1 MFVNECGSAQ
11 AKVKALP
18 LSFEL
23 GADNIQAATTRRQTS
38 HPPAR
43 SSTSAIRHIDAT
55 HSDGVV
61 QRRHYTNM
69 RTRAQG
75 EATAVDVAYLA
86 TAYGVPE
93 VDIQTLIDAPTT
105 DLVNDFLQSVTAK
118 TQEYDALK
126 AEKLKVDVELDNT
139 VRTLETKVKAQKA
152 AVTKAHKEVEELRTK
167 LNESESAREA
177 LSAELDQLRS
187 SSSGSTAETQALRQ
201 RIESLESSNR
211 EALALVE
218 SKSAE
223 KDRIA
228 EELSEQHSKLLA
240 LRREISQLEEKNQS
254 LENAAASQKF
264 KEQSLQQEIEL
275 LKQNNEWHANELQT
289 RSQEHTKFRKERNAR
304 ISTLERHL
312 EDANAN
318 VEALKRTETTLRQRL
333 DDVQAKADEA
343 FARIASLQEEAAR
356 KEQSFK
362 TELDGSKRLAE
373 LQAQNAATH
382 KARLQEVQAQVDRVR
397 DEAADEIGRLQAE
410 IETERGDKETAERR
424 VAELE
429 LNVERLEQQP
439 RLSRPGTPLRN
450 GEPQTPG
457 RYGSRAGSPSAM
469 PGSMRKVVNGLSFT
483 QLYTKYTEAQ
493 EELEA
498 ERRRTDK
505 LSTALDE
512 LVTELETRKPEIED
526 LKEEQERL
534 ENEVLDFSR
543 LLDEANEA
551 RDTAIRE
558 STRWQGEAEAALRES
573 AIRQQ
578 QLRDMSA
585 QIKILLVE
593 AQSREQGLGE
603 MSADER
609 LELERAARGELDDD
623 TLDAMTSTGRLISER
638 LVIFRGV
645 TDLAAQNEKLLRLT
659 RELGEKMEG
668 DEARDKARQS
678 AADAEELESLR
689 QQVERYKDELQVTAT
704 QIDSYMKERDM
715 FRRMLQHRGQLH
727 PDADLQSMF
736 GQSIAPGTPMR
747 NSVGPPATPR
757 SKDVEDLNKLLKEQQ
772 TFFDQYRNE
781 SATDRR
787 QLKEQV
793 DSLAREKSTL
803 QADLARAQSQLTLAS
818 ERYDML
824 QSNFTAL
831 RNENNEFQK
840 RSQQLAEQAAKQDL
854 RTQQVAEE
862 LVEAKSMAESLRN
875 ENANSKAEK
884 ELWKRIE
891 TRLNEENKTLLDDRS
906 RLNKLVTDLQ
916 NLQNERELETSE
928 TRRRLQSRIDTLES
942 ELGETKK
949 KLDTEVEDSR
959 KAALRRQY
967 EEGQSRTRI
976 DDLVKSLGNVREEL
990 SAAKTARDQLQTRV
1004 DELKIELRSAEEK
1017 VQVLQPQPTP
1027 RAEPA
1032 TDGRQQANGSGEEVP
1047 AEQRLAL
1054 ELSDLRRDL
1063 ELSKAELENAKQQ
1076 AEQFRAIAQTTEE
1089 ELANLSETADQ
1100 YKEDT
1105 EELIAEKDTKI
1116 KELEQRI
1123 EDLNSELTTTNT
1135 ELSELR
1141 SKADD
1146 NGRQLADQR
1155 ATFEATIKRLEDDV
1169 AKYQAEV
1176 KMSQADVKTQA
1187 EIAIQAQ
1194 ENYEVEV
1201 QKHGEATKV
1210 LQEIR
1215 AEYNQVRTEVAGA
1228 KAEAEAAKVSLQ
1240 QAEESWTEQR
1250 DQLER
1255 ELEEVK
1261 RRRQDTDEQNKLLHQ
1276 QLESFSNELAA
1287 LRQSR
1292 AAALAEGQ
1300 TREGTPSTSGSE
1312 SNLQEVINYLRREKE
1327 IVDVQYELSTQEAK
1341 RLQQQL
1347 DYARNQLEEAQQK
1360 LADERRQSAEK
1371 ASAENSTSKLMQ
1383 TIEELNTYREAT
1395 TTLRNDARQAREK
1408 LEEKTK
1414 QVDRLLEEI
1423 EPLKSRVGELEG
1435 ELESKEGEMKLLQDD
1450 RDHWRERTQNIISK
1464 YDRVDPAELEEMKKR
1479 LEELKAEN
1487 ERLESATSSVAELRE
1502 QISGHEASVE
1512 ALKADWEARRLK
1524 LIEQS
1529 KQRNTQNKTEI
1540 SELKQKLEVAENSLK
1555 DAQNALA
1562 SAKSELEQTKT
1573 QLEQANAAL
1582 EEARAKPSKTAD
1594 DDAEEGQVQEDGTA
1608 AGQSEE
1614 HAALHARIAEAEA
1627 NASGHA
1633 SRVHALTTELQT
1645 AQSRVQEL
1653 EGQVANLQQHLS
1665 TAKKSPTS
1673 ELAAP
1678 TGQDSDTLDKLK
1690 QELSIAQQEVETLRA
1705 SAARASAQPTVNA
1718 ETSGEKSVAD
1728 QVAEEVARLRAELEQ
1743 QHELAKTQMEE
1754 EYKKRSE
1761 ARDRGLRK
1769 QLNDGREKQRVEAQQ
1784 ELREQFDRDMQQL
1797 KDEHNAALE
1806 KLKADHQAEIERL
1819 TKEGKIGASQAN
1831 ASGASDVAK
1840 SEGGTSTSVEG
1851 LDLANLEMNDAQVK
1865 FMLSN
1870 NKLVKATVTA
1880 ALRTNVEKRVREINE
1895 QITAKDEEIKK
1906 LTTELQ
1912 AVKANTGDGATTA
1925 AAQPGDSG
1933 SSEKIKDLEQKL
1945 AAAEQAKDTAVKQ
1958 AEMRNKL
1965 MINQKDLAQARWNA
1979 IAKAAK
1985 ETPTMPVKEAFDV
1998 AAQAK
2003 PAPKP
2008 AAGAASAANTPAKP
2022 AAAQSPFQTQPALV
2036 KPAFGQPS
2044 APTEPQAQSPKTA
2057 IAAPNPQAAI
2067 FTPNASTNSN
2077 ASAPV
2082 AAAAPKPTAVA
2093 APRALGSGIPAP
2105 GGSKLPRA
2113 PPSRQPSIGEL
2124 NIQGAAGGARGN
2136 HTGIARGSMRGGRGG
2151 GIPRGGPASNAGVK
2165 RSYDGAEPS
2174 ASGETKKARG
2184 GGAAGSGGS

>member
-1 MFVNECGSAQ
+1 
-11 AKVKALP
+11 
-18 LSFEL
+18 
-23 GADNIQAATTRRQTS
+23 
-38 HPPAR
+38 
-43 SSTSAIRHIDAT
+43 
-55 HSDGVV
+55 
-61 QRRHYTNM
+61 M

-86 TAYGVPE
+86 TAYGVSA

-118 TQEYDALK
+118 TREYDTLK

-139 VRTLETKVKAQKA
+139 VRTSETKVKAQKA

-167 LNESESAREA
+167 LDESEAARDA
-177 LSAELDQLRS
+177 LSTELDKLRA

-201 RIESLESSNR
+201 RIAHLESSNR

-228 EELSEQHSKLLA
+228 QELSEQHSKLLA
-240 LRREISQLEEKNQS
+240 LRREISQLEQKNQS

-275 LKQNNEWHANELQT
+275 LKKNNEWHANELQT

-304 ISTLERHL
+304 ISTLERDL
-312 EDANAN
+312 EDANASL
-318 VEALKRTETTLRQRL
+318 EALKRTETTLRQRL

-343 FARIASLQEEAAR
+343 FARIACLQEEAAR

-373 LQAQNAATH
+373 LQAQSAATH
-382 KARLQEVQAQVDRVR
+382 KSRLQEVQAQVDRLR

-609 LELERAARGELDDD
+609 MELERAARGELDED
-623 TLDAMTSTGRLISER
+623 TLDSMTSTGRLISER

-715 FRRMLQHRGQLH
+715 FRRMLQHRGQLQ

-793 DSLAREKSTL
+793 DGLAREKSTL

-862 LVEAKSMAESLRN
+862 LVEARSLAESLRN
-875 ENANSKAEK
+875 ENANTKAEK

-906 RLNKLVTDLQ
+906 RLNKLVTNLQ

-928 TRRRLQSRIDTLES
+928 TRRRLQSRIDALES

-976 DDLVKSLGNVREEL
+976 DDLVKSLGSVREEL
-990 SAAKTARDQLQTRV
+990 SAARTARDQLQTRV

-1032 TDGRQQANGSGEEVP
+1032 TAGQQQANGSGEEVA

-1063 ELSKAELENAKQQ
+1063 ELSKTELENAKQQ

-1105 EELIAEKDTKI
+1105 EQLIAEKDAKI

-1155 ATFEATIKRLEDDV
+1155 ATFKATIKRLEDDV

-1176 KMSQADVKTQA
+1176 KMCQADVKTQA

-1215 AEYNQVRTEVAGA
+1215 TEYNQVRTEVAGA

-1250 DQLER
+1250 DQFER

-1276 QLESFSNELAA
+1276 QMESFSNELAA

-1292 AAALAEGQ
+1292 AAALADGH
-1300 TREGTPSTSGSE
+1300 TREGTPSTSGND

-1327 IVDVQYELSTQEAK
+1327 IVDVQYELSAQEAK

-1371 ASAENSTSKLMQ
+1371 ASAENSTNKLMQ

-1395 TTLRNDARQAREK
+1395 TTLRNEARQAREK
-1408 LEEKTK
+1408 LEEKTR

-1487 ERLESATSSVAELRE
+1487 ERLESETSSIAELRE

-1529 KQRNTQNKTEI
+1529 KQRNTQNKNEI

-1555 DAQNALA
+1555 QAKDAMA

-1573 QLEQANAAL
+1573 QLAQANAAL
-1582 EEARAKPSKTAD
+1582 EEARAKPSKTAH
-1594 DDAEEGQVQEDGTA
+1594 DDAEEGQVQEDGTD
-1608 AGQSEE
+1608 AGLSEE

-1627 NASGHA
+1627 NASEHA
-1633 SRVHALTTELQT
+1633 SRVDGLTTELQT

-1653 EGQVANLQQHLS
+1653 EGQVADLQQQLS
-1665 TAKKSPTS
+1665 TAKESSTS
-1673 ELAAP
+1673 ELAAAP

-1690 QELSIAQQEVETLRA
+1690 QELSTAQQEVETLRA
-1705 SAARASAQPTVNA
+1705 SAASASAQRTANVEPA
-1718 ETSGEKSVAD
+1718 SGEKSVAD
-1728 QVAEEVARLRAELEQ
+1728 QVAEEVAKFRAELEQ

-1784 ELREQFDRDMQQL
+1784 ELREQFDREMRQL

-1819 TKEGKIGASQAN
+1819 NKEGKVGASQVN
-1831 ASGASDVAK
+1831 ASGATDVVK

-1851 LDLANLEMNDAQVK
+1851 LDLANLEMNDTQVK
-1865 FMLSN
+1865 FMLNN
-1870 NKLVKATVTA
+1870 NKLIKATVTA
-1880 ALRTNVEKRVREINE
+1880 ALRTNVEKRVKEINE

-1906 LTTELQ
+1906 LTTELE
-1912 AVKANTGDGATTA
+1912 AVKANTGDGATTG
-1925 AAQPGDSG
+1925 AAQPGDNA
-1933 SSEKIKDLEQKL
+1933 SSEKIKELEQKL
-1945 AAAEQAKDTAVKQ
+1945 AAVEQAKETAVKQ
-1958 AEMRNKL
+1958 AVDQVNMRNKL
-1965 MINQKDLAQARWNA
+1965 MISQKDLAQARWNA

-1985 ETPTMPVKEAFDV
+1985 ETPTMPVKEAFAV
-1998 AAQAK
+1998 AAQTK
-2003 PAPKP
+2003 PAAKP
-2008 AAGAASAANTPAKP
+2008 AAGTSSAANTPAKP
-2022 AAAQSPFQTQPALV
+2022 AVAPSPFQVQPAPI

-2044 APTEPQAQSPKTA
+2044 TSTEPPSQSPKTA
-2057 IAAPNPQAAI
+2057 TAAPNPQAAV
-2067 FTPNASTNSN
+2067 FAPNASTNSN
-2077 ASAPV
+2077 ASASV
-2082 AAAAPKPTAVA
+2082 AAAAPKPTAAAAA
-2093 APRALGSGIPAP
+2093 APRAPGSGIPAP
-2105 GGSKLPRA
+2105 GGGSKLPRA
-2113 PPSRQPSIGEL
+2113 PPSRQPSIGDL
-2124 NIQGAAGGARGN
+2124 SIQGAAGAARGN
-2136 HTGIARGSMRGGRGG
+2136 HTGIGIARGSTLGSRGA
-2151 GIPRGGPASNAGVK
+2151 GIPRAGLASNAGIK
-2165 RSYDGAEPS
+2165 RSHDGAEPH
-2174 ASGETKKARG
+2174 ASGEIKKPRG
-2184 GGAAGSGGS
+2184 GGAAGGGGS

>member
-1 MFVNECGSAQ
+1 
-11 AKVKALP
+11 
-18 LSFEL
+18 
-23 GADNIQAATTRRQTS
+23 
-38 HPPAR
+38 
-43 SSTSAIRHIDAT
+43 
-55 HSDGVV
+55 
-61 QRRHYTNM
+61 M

-86 TAYGVPE
+86 TAYGVSE

-118 TQEYDALK
+118 TQEYDTLK

-139 VRTLETKVKAQKA
+139 VRTSETKVKAQKA
-152 AVTKAHKEVEELRTK
+152 AVTKAHKEVEELRTR

-177 LSAELDQLRS
+177 LSTELDQLRS
-187 SSSGSTAETQALRQ
+187 SFSGSTAETQALRQ

-228 EELSEQHSKLLA
+228 QELSEQHSKLLT
-240 LRREISQLEEKNQS
+240 LRREISQLEEKHQS
-254 LENAAASQKF
+254 LENAATSQKF

-275 LKQNNEWHANELQT
+275 LKKNNEWHANELQT
-289 RSQEHTKFRKERNAR
+289 RSQENTKFRKERNAR
-304 ISTLERHL
+304 ISTLERDL

-551 RDTAIRE
+551 RDTAVRE

-862 LVEAKSMAESLRN
+862 LVEARSMAESLRN
-875 ENANSKAEK
+875 ENANTKAEK

-949 KLDTEVEDSR
+949 KVDSEVEDSR

-1027 RAEPA
+1027 RTEPTTA
-1032 TDGRQQANGSGEEVP
+1032 GQQQANGSGEEVP

-1105 EELIAEKDTKI
+1105 EQLIADKDNKV

-1215 AEYNQVRTEVAGA
+1215 SEYNQVRTEVAGA

-1240 QAEESWTEQR
+1240 QAEESWAEQR
-1250 DQLER
+1250 DQFER

-1276 QLESFSNELAA
+1276 QMESFSNELAA
-1287 LRQSR
+1287 LRQGR
-1292 AAALAEGQ
+1292 AATLADGQ
-1300 TREGTPSTSGSE
+1300 TREGTPSTSGND

-1371 ASAENSTSKLMQ
+1371 ASAENSTKKLMQ

-1435 ELESKEGEMKLLQDD
+1435 ELESKDGEMKLLQDD

-1487 ERLESATSSVAELRE
+1487 ERLEGETSSVAELRE

-1512 ALKADWEARRLK
+1512 ALKAEWESRRLK

-1529 KQRNTQNKTEI
+1529 KQRNTQNKNEI

-1555 DAQNALA
+1555 EAQDALA
-1562 SAKSELEQTKT
+1562 SARSELDQTKA

-1582 EEARAKPSKTAD
+1582 EEARTKSAKTAD

-1627 NASGHA
+1627 NASEHA
-1633 SRVHALTTELQT
+1633 SRVDGLTTELQT

-1653 EGQVANLQQHLS
+1653 EGQVADLQQQLS
-1665 TAKKSPTS
+1665 TVKESSTT
-1673 ELAAP
+1673 EQVAP
-1678 TGQDSDTLDKLK
+1678 TAQDSDTLDKLK
-1690 QELSIAQQEVETLRA
+1690 QELSTAQQEVETLRA
-1705 SAARASAQPTVNA
+1705 SAASASTQPTVNA
-1718 ETSGEKSVAD
+1718 EPASGEKSVAD
-1728 QVAEEVARLRAELEQ
+1728 QVAEEVAKLRAELEQ

-1754 EYKKRSE
+1754 EYKKKSE
-1761 ARDRGLRK
+1761 TRDRGLRK

-1784 ELREQFDRDMQQL
+1784 ELREQFDREMQQL

-1806 KLKADHQAEIERL
+1806 RLKTDHQAEIERL
-1819 TKEGKIGASQAN
+1819 TKGEKVGASQMD
-1831 ASGASDVAK
+1831 ASDANGQVK
-1840 SEGGTSTSVEG
+1840 SEGGTSTSLDG
-1851 LDLANLEMNDAQVK
+1851 LDLVNLQFTEPQVRFMLKENRPFKGIVGTILRQNLE
-1865 FMLSN
+1865 
-1870 NKLVKATVTA
+1870 
-1880 ALRTNVEKRVREINE
+1880 KRSKELTDE
-1895 QITAKDEEIKK
+1895 LAAKDEEIKK
-1906 LTTELQ
+1906 LTAELE
-1912 AVKANTGDGATTA
+1912 AAKANSGADAATTTS
-1925 AAQPGDSG
+1925 QPIDAG

-1945 AAAEQAKDTAVKQ
+1945 AAAEQAKETAVKQ
-1958 AEMRNKL
+1958 AIDQVNMRNKL

-2003 PAPKP
+2003 PAAKP
-2008 AAGAASAANTPAKP
+2008 AAGAPSAANTPAKP
-2022 AAAQSPFQTQPALV
+2022 AVAPSPFQAQAAPV

-2044 APTEPQAQSPKTA
+2044 APTEPQAQSPKTTT
-2057 IAAPNPQAAI
+2057 AAPNPQASV

-2082 AAAAPKPTAVA
+2082 AANAPKPAVAA
-2093 APRALGSGIPAP
+2093 APRAPGSGIPAP

-2113 PPSRQPSIGEL
+2113 PPSRQPSTGDL
-2124 NIQGAAGGARGN
+2124 SIQGAAGAARGN

-2151 GIPRGGPASNAGVK
+2151 GIPRGGPSSNAGIK
-2165 RSYDGAEPS
+2165 RSHDGAEPN
-2174 ASGETKKARG
+2174 ASGETKKPRG
-2184 GGAAGSGGS
+2184 GGAAGGGS

>member
-1 MFVNECGSAQ
+1 
-11 AKVKALP
+11 
-18 LSFEL
+18 
-23 GADNIQAATTRRQTS
+23 
-38 HPPAR
+38 
-43 SSTSAIRHIDAT
+43 
-55 HSDGVV
+55 
-61 QRRHYTNM
+61 M

-75 EATAVDVAYLA
+75 EAAAVDVAYLA
-86 TAYGVPE
+86 TAYGVSE

-105 DLVNDFLQSVTAK
+105 DLVNDFLQSVAAK
-118 TQEYDALK
+118 TQEFDALK

-139 VRTLETKVKAQKA
+139 VRTSETKIRAQKA
-152 AVTKAHKEVEELRTK
+152 TVTKAHKEVEELRIK
-167 LNESESAREA
+167 LNDSEAAREA
-177 LSAELDQLRS
+177 LSTELEQLRS

-201 RIESLESSNR
+201 RIESLETSNR

-228 EELSEQHSKLLA
+228 QELSEQHSKILA

-275 LKQNNEWHANELQT
+275 LKKNNEWHANELQT

-304 ISTLERHL
+304 ISTLERDL

-362 TELDGSKRLAE
+362 TELDSGKRLGE
-373 LQAQNAATH
+373 LQAQSAATH

-429 LNVERLEQQP
+429 LTVERLEQQP

-645 TDLAAQNEKLLRLT
+645 TDLASQNEKLLRLT

-715 FRRMLQHRGQLH
+715 FRRMLQHRGQLN
-727 PDADLQSMF
+727 PDANLQSLF
-736 GQSIAPGTPMR
+736 GQSVAPGTPMR

-757 SKDVEDLNKLLKEQQ
+757 SKDVDDLNKLLKEQQ
-772 TFFDQYRNE
+772 TFFDQFRNE
-781 SATDRR
+781 SVTDRR

-862 LVEAKSMAESLRN
+862 LVEARSMVESLRN
-875 ENANSKAEK
+875 ENANTKAEK

-891 TRLNEENKTLLDDRS
+891 TRLNEENRTLLDDRS

-949 KLDTEVEDSR
+949 KLNTEVEDSR

-1027 RAEPA
+1027 RAEPTTA
-1032 TDGRQQANGSGEEVP
+1032 GQQQPNGSGEEVP

-1063 ELSKAELENAKQQ
+1063 ELSKTELENAKQQ

-1100 YKEDT
+1100 YKDDT
-1105 EELIAEKDTKI
+1105 EQLIAEKDSKI

-1146 NGRQLADQR
+1146 NGRQLADQK
-1155 ATFEATIKRLEDDV
+1155 ASFETTIKRLEDDI

-1194 ENYEVEV
+1194 ENYEIEV

-1215 AEYNQVRTEVAGA
+1215 SEYNKVRTEVAGA
-1228 KAEAEAAKVSLQ
+1228 KAEAEAAKISLQ
-1240 QAEESWTEQR
+1240 QAEESWAEQR
-1250 DQLER
+1250 DQFER

-1276 QLESFSNELAA
+1276 QMESFSNELAA
-1287 LRQSR
+1287 LRQGR
-1292 AAALAEGQ
+1292 AAALADGQ
-1300 TREGTPSTSGSE
+1300 TREGTPSTSGND

-1347 DYARNQLEEAQQK
+1347 EYAQNQLEEARQK

-1371 ASAENSTSKLMQ
+1371 ASAENSTNKLMQ

-1435 ELESKEGEMKLLQDD
+1435 ELESKDGEMKLLQDD

-1487 ERLESATSSVAELRE
+1487 ERLEIETSSVAELRE
-1502 QISGHEASVE
+1502 QVSGHEALVE
-1512 ALKADWEARRLK
+1512 ALKADWETRRLK
-1524 LIEQS
+1524 LIDQS
-1529 KQRNTQNKTEI
+1529 KTRNTQNKNEI
-1540 SELKQKLEVAENSLK
+1540 NELKQKLEVAENSLK
-1555 DAQNALA
+1555 EAQDALA

-1573 QLEQANAAL
+1573 QLEQANIAL
-1582 EEARAKPSKTAD
+1582 EEARTKPSKPAD
-1594 DDAEEGQVQEDGTA
+1594 DDAEEGEVDEDGAA
-1608 AGQSEE
+1608 AGQNEK

-1627 NASGHA
+1627 NASEHA
-1633 SRVHALTTELQT
+1633 SRVEGLTIELQT
-1645 AQSRVQEL
+1645 TQSRVQEL
-1653 EGQVANLQQHLS
+1653 EGQVTDLQQQLS
-1665 TAKKSPTS
+1665 NAKENPTS
-1673 ELAAP
+1673 DQAAR
-1678 TGQDSDTLDKLK
+1678 SSETLDKLK
-1690 QELSIAQQEVETLRA
+1690 QELATAQQEVETLRA
-1705 SAARASAQPTVNA
+1705 NAASASAQSTVNA
-1718 ETSGEKSVAD
+1718 EPAPGGKSVAD
-1728 QVAEEVARLRAELEQ
+1728 QVAEEVAKLRAELEQ

-1754 EYKKRSE
+1754 AYKQKSE

-1769 QLNDGREKQRVEAQQ
+1769 QLNDGRERQRIEAQK
-1784 ELREQFDRDMQQL
+1784 ELREQFDREMQQL

-1806 KLKADHQAEIERL
+1806 KLKADHQAEMERL
-1819 TKEGKIGASQAN
+1819 IKEGKAGASQVN
-1831 ASGASDVAK
+1831 ASSASDGVK
-1840 SEGGTSTSVEG
+1840 SEGGTSTSVDG
-1851 LDLANLEMNDAQVK
+1851 LDLANLEISEPQVR
-1865 FMLSN
+1865 FLIHN
-1870 NKLVKATVTA
+1870 NRSVKATVA
-1880 ALRTNVEKRVREINE
+1880 SILKSNVEKKTNQLNE
-1895 QITAKDEEIKK
+1895 QIAAKDEEIKK
-1906 LTTELQ
+1906 FTAELE
-1912 AVKANTGDGATTA
+1912 A
-1925 AAQPGDSG
+1925 
-1933 SSEKIKDLEQKL
+1933 DLEQKL
-1945 AAAEQAKDTAVKQ
+1945 AAAEQAKEAAVKQ
-1958 AEMRNKL
+1958 AVDQLNMRSKL
-1965 MINQKDLAQARWNA
+1965 MINQKEIAQARWNA

-2003 PAPKP
+2003 PPAKP
-2008 AAGAASAANTPAKP
+2008 AAGASSAATTPAKP
-2022 AAAQSPFQTQPALV
+2022 APQT
-2036 KPAFGQPS
+2036 
-2044 APTEPQAQSPKTA
+2044 QSPKTTT
-2057 IAAPNPQAAI
+2057 AAPNPQAAV
-2067 FTPNASTNSN
+2067 FTPNASTSSN

-2082 AAAAPKPTAVA
+2082 AANASKPNAPV
-2093 APRALGSGIPAP
+2093 APRAQTSGIPAP

-2113 PPSRQPSIGEL
+2113 PSRRPSTGEL
-2124 NIQGAAGGARGN
+2124 SIQGAARGN
-2136 HTGIARGSMRGGRGG
+2136 HSGIARGGSVRGGRGG
-2151 GIPRGGPASNAGVK
+2151 GLPRGGGPASNAGVK
-2165 RSYDGAEPS
+2165 RSHDGAEPI
-2174 ASGETKKARG
+2174 AGGETKRPRG
-2184 GGAAGSGGS
+2184 GGAAGGGS